1 MFTLWS
7 SSQYWHFFSNLRTL
21 GIFCTRRR
29 QSLWPSLHISP
40 IDHTWTKTPL
50 PSCTRAVRVHMC
62 VQSYN
67 GLLIGKHTGRQA
79 KLKPDKFK
87 QNTPPVSPLRSVFAN
102 RQCQASS
109 FCHLNAPREGS
120 WMNPRRSGVY
130 DLWGI
135 LLGVYVLW
143 EERAG
148 SKSLITER
156 EINWACVVCAK

>member
-1 MFTLWS
+1 M
-7 SSQYWHFFSNLRTL
+7 
-21 GIFCTRRR
+21 C
-29 QSLWPSLHISP
+29 
-40 IDHTWTKTPL
+40 
-50 PSCTRAVRVHMC
+50 VHMC

-87 QNTPPVSPLRSVFAN
+87 QNTSPVSPLRSVFAN

-120 WMNPRRSGVY
+120 CMKPRQSGVY

-135 LLGVYVLW
+135 VLGVYVLLD
-143 EERAG
+143 ERAG
-148 SKSLITER
+148 SKNLITER
-156 EINWACVVCAK
+156 EIN